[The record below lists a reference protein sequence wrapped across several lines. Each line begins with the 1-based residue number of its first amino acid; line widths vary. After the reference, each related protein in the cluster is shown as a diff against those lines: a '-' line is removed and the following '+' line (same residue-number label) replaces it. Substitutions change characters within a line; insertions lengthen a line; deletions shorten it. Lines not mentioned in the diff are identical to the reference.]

1 MSAAHKELS
10 YEEAVRVLGFEPGA
24 IVSPHLPAFRQVEEK
39 LGELIEKTG
48 DEKQKGKYSEE
59 LTRLHEALRVVE
71 NEGKGKEP
79 SMRSTGM
86 ALKLVASLLLIAGLV
101 GAAWWGNEKLKKDRA
116 VTQETNDVSALV
128 RQGEIAVEN
137 RRWPEAEEIYRKIAE
152 ADPESELVKQ
162 GLARIAEGKETE
174 RRQKLGFLLGSV
186 RASIEARNWTEAE
199 EKIVEVLEMESD
211 HEEIPEL
218 RKMIDEGR
226 TFDKVIVILT
236 SAEEA
241 LRDEE
246 WANLAKHT
254 IELEKL
260 VPDHAEL
267 ARLKRETAEGMKI
280 LEEQRVQALALYR
293 HALSLDDG
301 SYSEEALEALRSALR
316 LSDEPEIQALYEKM
330 SGYTRILEVP
340 TEFATIS
347 EALEA
352 ARDRDRVVIKAG
364 TYVESLVV
372 KTKVD
377 MEGAGEGK
385 TIIECES
392 KTASVL
398 LASGSASGCRVAGIT
413 LRQSGISLEDE
424 RYPVVVADAAELNL
438 ENCRIENGSG
448 HGIAIINGG
457 SGNLQSVRVSK
468 CGWDGLAVYGEG
480 SKAVV
485 ENSRFEANIHHGV
498 DAWGG
503 GSVEAKVTR
512 STLNGLAGFV
522 MMSPG
527 VTSQLLQCTSD
538 RNRDVGYMVSNGSKA
553 KLQSNRAESNLL
565 GGIVIEGEGTEAS
578 LDGNVVERNEKVGI
592 LVDQRSTLTSYKRNT
607 SRLNKGD
614 QSVLKAKIPE
624 AEVSPPP
631 PLLEI
636 PETVSKE

>member
-1 MSAAHKELS
+1 MSAVHQELN

-48 DEKQKGKYSEE
+48 DEKQKGKYQEE
-59 LTRLHEALRVVE
+59 LTRLNEALRVVE
-71 NEGKGKEP
+71 EEAAGKEP
-79 SMRSTGM
+79 SLRSTSM

-101 GAAWWGNEKLKKDRA
+101 GAAWWGNEKLKEDRG
-116 VTQETNDVSALV
+116 VTPVSDVGGLA
-128 RQGEIAVEN
+128 REGEIAIEN
-137 RRWPEAEEIYRKIAE
+137 RRWPEAEEIYRKIA
-152 ADPESELVKQ
+152 AIDPDSDDVKK

-186 RASIEARNWTEAE
+186 RAFVEQRNWSEAE
-199 EKIVEVLEMESD
+199 TKIAEVLEMEAE
-211 HEEIPEL
+211 HEEVPEL
-218 RKMIDEGR
+218 RRMIEEGR
-226 TFDKVIVILT
+226 TIDKVIVIVNG
-236 SAEEA
+236 AQEA
-241 LRDEE
+241 LRNEE

-254 IELEKL
+254 ADLEKL
-260 VPDHAEL
+260 APDHEEL
-267 ARLKRETAEGMKI
+267 ARLKKESAEGMKI
-280 LEEQRVQALALYR
+280 LEEQRVQARALYK

-301 SYSEEALEALRSALR
+301 AYSEEALEALRSALR
-316 LSDEPEIQALYEKM
+316 LSDEPDIQALYQKM
-330 SGYTRILEVP
+330 SSYTRILEVP
-340 TEFATIS
+340 TEFGTIS
-347 EALEA
+347 EALEE
-352 ARDRDRVVIKAG
+352 ARDRDRVLIKAG
-364 TYVESLVV
+364 TYVESLVI

-377 MEGAGEGK
+377 IEGAGEGK

-392 KTASVL
+392 KSASVL
-398 LASGSASGCRVAGIT
+398 LASGSASGCRVAGMT
-413 LRQSGISLEDE
+413 LRQSGISLADE
-424 RYPVVVADAAELNL
+424 RYPVVVADGAELNL

-457 SGNLQSVRVSK
+457 TGKLQSVRVSK
-468 CGWDGLAVYGEG
+468 CGWDGLAVNGEG

-522 MMSPG
+522 LMSPG
-527 VTSQLLQCTSD
+527 VESKLVQCTSD
-538 RNRDVGYMVSNGSKA
+538 RNRDVGYMVSNRSKA
-553 KLQSNRAESNLL
+553 LLQSNRAESNLL
-565 GGIVIEGEGTEAS
+565 GGIVVEGEGTEAS
-578 LDGNVVERNEKVGI
+578 LEGNVVERNEKVGI

-607 SRLNKGD
+607 ARGNKGD

-631 PLLEI
+631 PLLVI